1 MENCSFNVVIN
12 ELDSSAILVLNSE
25 SEILQEHVALLL
37 KLQSIEVISKP
48 YSISLSSVNSE
59 EEFVKIW
66 NNFVDYFCQEFCT
79 FKQNGIAYAIHI
91 LVEKFRI
98 INDLFAYSRFD
109 LSKYMGLYGELCF
122 INDSYREYGSKV
134 IDNWGQPGLQR
145 IDFNFKNEIFEVKSI
160 GEKSD
165 LIKLSS
171 TSQLNVVNGKKLF
184 LVVYRLKVDR
194 GTNFCFK
201 ELISAI
207 RQQMGTNKV
216 DLLKFDFIL
225 KELKLFNEYD
235 FMTMSK
241 NFTLIDKNYY
251 LIDESFP
258 QFIESEGYS
267 VGDLSLKIEILE
279 KFKII

>member
-48 YSISLSSVNSE
+48 YSISLSSANSDQ
-59 EEFVKIW
+59 EFVKIW
-66 NNFVDYFCQEFCT
+66 NNFVDYFCQEFST
-79 FKQNGIAYAIHI
+79 LKQNGIAYVIHI

-98 INDLFAYSRFD
+98 ISDLFAYSRFD

-122 INDSYREYGSKV
+122 INDSYSEYGSKV
-134 IDNWGQPGLQR
+134 IDNLGQPGLQR
-145 IDFNFKNEIFEVKSI
+145 IDFNFKNEIFEIKSI

-171 TSQLNVVNGKKLF
+171 ISQLKVVNGKKLF

-194 GTNFCFK
+194 GTNFCFMDV
-201 ELISAI
+201 ISAI
-207 RQQMGTNKV
+207 RQQIGTNKV
-216 DLLKFDFIL
+216 DLLNFDFIL
-225 KELKLFNEYD
+225 KELKLYNEYD

-241 NFTLIDKNYY
+241 NFTVVDKNYY
-251 LIDESFP
+251 LELVQLIRSLRSLF
-258 QFIESEGYS
+258 F
-267 VGDLSLKIEILE
+267 SLKRVIFSL
-279 KFKII
+279 KT